1 MVWIERGMTMFSSYL
16 NDRKSWLFFFL
27 GILLLVDSILWLDQG
42 IIVELMAVLYFN
54 LLVLVLLVLFI
65 TWRYKVETKFIKE
78 LAELVNNEL
87 EDWSVTLPQSTFAQE
102 KLINEILQNV
112 ASTNSEKLAK
122 LRRINTN
129 ESDYLASWVHEV
141 KAPLTAMKL
150 KIDANRN
157 DSVIRKLESD
167 WVRIHLLID
176 QQLSIARLPTL
187 EADYLL
193 EKTSLQGLINAEV
206 REIASWCLEKD
217 LAVEF
222 EGENFKVVT
231 DSKWCRFIIRQVLTN
246 AVKYSPVKGI
256 IRVSVVLNSSGHT
269 MLRIKDAGKG
279 IPPHD
284 LPRIFEK
291 GFTGGTGR
299 LHNAATGLGLYL
311 AKTVAE
317 KIGITLTASSVVN
330 EGTEISLI
338 FTKENEFTKVF
349 G

>member
-1 MVWIERGMTMFSSYL
+1 MFSSYL
-16 NDRKSWLFFFL
+16 SDRKSWLFFFL
-27 GILLLVDSILWLDQG
+27 GMLILVDLILWLDQG
-42 IIVELMAVLYFN
+42 IVVEFVAVFYFN
-54 LLVLVLLVLFI
+54 LLVLILMVLFI
-65 TWRYKVETKFIKE
+65 IWRYKAETKFTKE
-78 LAELVNNEL
+78 LAELVENES
-87 EDWSVTLPQSTFAQE
+87 EDWLVTLPQPSFTQE
-102 KLINEILQNV
+102 KMINEILHDV
-112 ASTNSEKLAK
+112 AITNSEKLAK
-122 LRRINTN
+122 LERINTN

-150 KIDANRN
+150 KIDAHRH
-157 DSVIRKLESD
+157 DSVIRKIESD

-187 EADYLL
+187 ETDYLV
-193 EKTSLQGLINAEV
+193 EKTNLQGLVNAEV

-222 EGENFKVVT
+222 EGEDIEVAT
-231 DSKWCRFIIRQVLTN
+231 DSKWCRFIIRQALTN

-256 IRVSVVLNSSGHT
+256 ILVSITFNPSGH
-269 MLRIKDAGKG
+269 MVLRIKDEGKG

-311 AKTVAE
+311 AKTVAG
-317 KIGITLTASSVVN
+317 KIGITLTVHSVVN
-330 EGTEISLI
+330 EGTEISLT
-338 FTKENEFTKVF
+338 FTKENEFAKVL

>member
-1 MVWIERGMTMFSSYL
+1 MFSSYL
-16 NDRKSWLFFFL
+16 SDRKSWLFFFL
-27 GILLLVDSILWLDQG
+27 GMLILVDLILWLDQG
-42 IIVELMAVLYFN
+42 IVVEFVAVFYFN
-54 LLVLVLLVLFI
+54 LLVLILMVLFI
-65 TWRYKVETKFIKE
+65 IWRYKAETKFTKE
-78 LAELVNNEL
+78 LAELVENES
-87 EDWSVTLPQSTFAQE
+87 EDWLVTLPQPSFTQE
-102 KLINEILQNV
+102 KMINEILHDV
-112 ASTNSEKLAK
+112 AITNSEKLAK
-122 LRRINTN
+122 LERINTN

-150 KIDANRN
+150 KIDAHRH
-157 DSVIRKLESD
+157 DSVIRKIESD

-187 EADYLL
+187 ETDYLV
-193 EKTSLQGLINAEV
+193 EKTNLQGLVNAEV

-222 EGENFKVVT
+222 EGEDIEVAT
-231 DSKWCRFIIRQVLTN
+231 DSKWCRFIIRQALTN

-256 IRVSVVLNSSGHT
+256 ILVSITFNPSGHT
-269 MLRIKDAGKG
+269 VLRIKDEGKG

-311 AKTVAE
+311 AKTVAG
-317 KIGITLTASSVVN
+317 KIGITLTVHSVVN
-330 EGTEISLI
+330 EGTEISLT
-338 FTKENEFTKVF
+338 FTKENEFAKVL